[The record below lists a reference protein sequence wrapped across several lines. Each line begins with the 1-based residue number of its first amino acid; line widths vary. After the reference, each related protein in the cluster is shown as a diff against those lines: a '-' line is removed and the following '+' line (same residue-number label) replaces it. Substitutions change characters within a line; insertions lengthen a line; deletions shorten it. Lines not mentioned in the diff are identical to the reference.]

1 MGSAWLSVCGCR
13 TANKFGL
20 ITADTSSADPDHALS
35 SVAALTSGYA
45 RTALPQSQAQ
55 TSNRVYLPLPHR
67 ITPHEHPFTRS
78 PVRPQL
84 RYFRVGELVGLAGF
98 QLSTCESGMGHCR
111 ALPLRRGIDTLEGCM
126 RRSEVDRSGAARL
139 LPRDGCTC
147 VVIFEMMSYAR
158 PPDWGR
164 LGVGVRVGVRVRI
177 RGRSKGSE

>member
-126 RRSEVDRSGAARL
+126 RRSEAAPARL

-147 VVIFEMMSYAR
+147 VVMFEMISYAR

-164 LGVGVRVGVRVRI
+164 WR
-177 RGRSKGSE
+177 RGQGRGQGQDQGSE